1 MMVNKISFKRLLAF
15 LAVLIMA
22 VSVSLTAFAAD
33 DDEEDKEPA
42 GMPIIN
48 VISGN
53 IYEIEPGQETN
64 IALRVRNTSTSVA
77 KSVVVIPTVENAS
90 ENPLKVTL
98 NAQSS
103 NIGTISAN
111 GERTI
116 NLTVAADRTAATKTY
131 AINIKFQF
139 LNNDGVSYDSTSTI
153 YFKIKNASGVPV
165 FNFQNYKLNPTTLNA
180 GDSSVLTFELFNK
193 GPLNLYNAVVSLE
206 NLDPAGVGVN
216 GTNQK
221 KFSKIWA
228 GTKETLSF
236 NLTTNSAMEDGS
248 YPVTVKVVFNDE
260 NGTEHTYEEKYFVS
274 VGAGSGKNA
283 DLRIENVKEPGGT
296 FGVNQNFDF
305 SFTVKNYGDAV
316 AENIRISAA
325 EYGEGGNIV
334 PKSNSTFSL
343 KELQPGKS
351 ADYTF
356 TFAPTG
362 NASTRNYTVEF
373 KLEYKMGG
381 KDYTVTQYAGANVSN
396 PEKDKEEDGDKKES
410 KPKIIVSDYKCDP
423 VIVMAGENFDLTMT
437 FLNTHV
443 EKAVKNVK
451 MYLTMIEETSSENEK
466 SGNVF
471 TPVDS
476 SNTFYYDSIAPKGTV
491 SKTMT
496 LYTVPSAQPKT
507 YTLTVNFEYEDESGN
522 EYTATE
528 LLGINVKQ
536 VSQIDT
542 SEIFVPESSEI
553 GMPISVYF
561 DIHNTGK
568 VDISNLKVSLEGD
581 ITTQNKSTYIG
592 NCSPGDSNY
601 YEGSF
606 SVNNIGLNNFKLTI
620 SYDDPSGEQI
630 QQVKEYTINGVE
642 PVMDDTMGGEMMP
655 DDMDMNQGLSLKAKI
670 GIGVGAVVGIIIL
683 VVVLKVIKKR
693 KDARLIADDLDD
705 DDMEGK
711 DENEQL

>member
-1 MMVNKISFKRLLAF
+1 MMVNKISFKRLLAV

-22 VSVSLTAFAAD
+22 SSVSLTAFAAD
-33 DDEEDKEPA
+33 DDEEKEPA
-42 GMPIIN
+42 GTPIIN

-53 IYEIEPGQETN
+53 IYEIEPGQETS

-116 NLTVAADRTAATKTY
+116 NLTVSADRTASTKTY
-131 AINIKFQF
+131 AVNIKFQF
-139 LNNDGVSYDSTSTI
+139 LNNDGFSYDSTSTI
-153 YFKIKNASGVPV
+153 YFKIKNASGIPA
-165 FNFQNYKLNPTTLNA
+165 FNFQNYRLNPSALNA
-180 GDSSVLTFELFNK
+180 GDSSILTFELFNK

-228 GTKETLSF
+228 GTKETISF

-248 YPVTVKVVFNDE
+248 YPITVKVVFNDE

-296 FGVNQNFDF
+296 YGVNQNFDF
-305 SFTVKNYGDAV
+305 SFTIKNYGDAAV
-316 AENIRISAA
+316 ENIRISAA

-362 NASTRNYTVEF
+362 NASSRNYTVEF

-381 KDYTVTQYAGANVSN
+381 KDYTVTQYGGANVTN
-396 PEKDKEEDGDKKES
+396 PDKDEEEGDKKES

-437 FLNTHV
+437 FLNTHI

-451 MYLTMIEETSSENEK
+451 MYLTMVEETSSENEK

-606 SVNNIGLNNFKLTI
+606 SVNNMGLNNFKMTI

-630 QQVKEYTINGVE
+630 QQVKEYTINGIE
-642 PVMDDTMGGEMMP
+642 PVVDDTISGEMMP

-670 GIGVGAVVGIIIL
+670 GIGVGAVIGIIIL

-693 KDARLIADDLDD
+693 KDARLIADDLENE
-705 DDMEGK
+705 DMEGK

>member
-22 VSVSLTAFAAD
+22 ISVSLTVFAAD
-33 DDEEDKEPA
+33 DDEEKEPA
-42 GMPIIN
+42 GTPIIN

-53 IYEIEPGQETN
+53 IYEIEPGQETS

-116 NLTVAADRTAATKTY
+116 NLTVSADRTASTKTY
-131 AINIKFQF
+131 AVNIKFQF
-139 LNNDGVSYDSTSTI
+139 LNNDGFSYDSTSTI
-153 YFKIKNASGVPV
+153 YFKIKNASGIPA
-165 FNFQNYKLNPTTLNA
+165 FNFQNYRLNPSALNA
-180 GDSSVLTFELFNK
+180 GDSSILTFELFNK

-228 GTKETLSF
+228 GTKETISF

-248 YPVTVKVVFNDE
+248 YPITVKVVFNDE

-296 FGVNQNFDF
+296 YGVNQNFDF
-305 SFTVKNYGDAV
+305 SFTIKNYGDAAV
-316 AENIRISAA
+316 ENIRISAA

-362 NASTRNYTVEF
+362 NASSRNYTVEF

-381 KDYTVTQYAGANVSN
+381 KDYTVTQYGGANVTN
-396 PEKDKEEDGDKKES
+396 PDKDEEEGDKKES

-437 FLNTHV
+437 FLNTHI

-451 MYLTMIEETSSENEK
+451 MYLTMVEETSSENEK

-606 SVNNIGLNNFKLTI
+606 SVNNMGLNNFKMTI

-630 QQVKEYTINGVE
+630 QQVKEYTINGIE
-642 PVMDDTMGGEMMP
+642 PVVDDTISGEMMP

-670 GIGVGAVVGIIIL
+670 GIGVGAVIGIIIL

-693 KDARLIADDLDD
+693 KDARLIADDLENE
-705 DDMEGK
+705 DMEGK

>member
-1 MMVNKISFKRLLAF
+1 
-15 LAVLIMA
+15 
-22 VSVSLTAFAAD
+22 
-33 DDEEDKEPA
+33 
-42 GMPIIN
+42 
-48 VISGN
+48 
-53 IYEIEPGQETN
+53 
-64 IALRVRNTSTSVA
+64 
-77 KSVVVIPTVENAS
+77 
-90 ENPLKVTL
+90 
-98 NAQSS
+98 
-103 NIGTISAN
+103 
-111 GERTI
+111 
-116 NLTVAADRTAATKTY
+116 
-131 AINIKFQF
+131 
-139 LNNDGVSYDSTSTI
+139 
-153 YFKIKNASGVPV
+153 
-165 FNFQNYKLNPTTLNA
+165 
-180 GDSSVLTFELFNK
+180 
-193 GPLNLYNAVVSLE
+193 
-206 NLDPAGVGVN
+206 
-216 GTNQK
+216 
-221 KFSKIWA
+221 
-228 GTKETLSF
+228 
-236 NLTTNSAMEDGS
+236 
-248 YPVTVKVVFNDE
+248 
-260 NGTEHTYEEKYFVS
+260 
-274 VGAGSGKNA
+274 
-283 DLRIENVKEPGGT
+283 
-296 FGVNQNFDF
+296 
-305 SFTVKNYGDAV
+305 
-316 AENIRISAA
+316 
-325 EYGEGGNIV
+325 
-334 PKSNSTFSL
+334 
-343 KELQPGKS
+343 
-351 ADYTF
+351 
-356 TFAPTG
+356 
-362 NASTRNYTVEF
+362 
-373 KLEYKMGG
+373 MGG

-396 PEKDKEEDGDKKES
+396 PEKDEEDGDKKES

-437 FLNTHV
+437 FLNTHYQ
-443 EKAVKNVK
+443 KAVKNVK
-451 MYLTMIEETSSENEK
+451 MFLTMVEETSSENEK

-606 SVNNIGLNNFKLTI
+606 SINNMGLNNFKLTI

-630 QQVKEYTINGVE
+630 QQVKEYTINGTE
-642 PVMDDTMGGEMMP
+642 PVADDGMGGEMMP
-655 DDMDMNQGLSLKAKI
+655 DDMDINQGLSLKAKI
-670 GIGVGAVVGIIIL
+670 GIGVGALAGIIIL
-683 VVVLKVIKKR
+683 VVVLRIIKKR

>member
-22 VSVSLTAFAAD
+22 ISVSLTAFAAD
-33 DDEEDKEPA
+33 DDEEKEPA
-42 GMPIIN
+42 GTPIIN

-53 IYEIEPGQETN
+53 IYEIEPGQETS

-116 NLTVAADRTAATKTY
+116 NLTVSADRTASTKTY
-131 AINIKFQF
+131 AVNIKFQF
-139 LNNDGVSYDSTSTI
+139 LNNDGFSYDSTSTI
-153 YFKIKNASGVPV
+153 YFKIKNASGIPA
-165 FNFQNYKLNPTTLNA
+165 FNFQNYRLNPSALNA
-180 GDSSVLTFELFNK
+180 GDSSILTFELFNK

-228 GTKETLSF
+228 GTKETISF

-248 YPVTVKVVFNDE
+248 YPITVKVVFNDE

-296 FGVNQNFDF
+296 YGVNQNFDF
-305 SFTVKNYGDAV
+305 SFTIKNYGDAAV
-316 AENIRISAA
+316 ENIRISAA

-362 NASTRNYTVEF
+362 NASSRNYTVEF

-381 KDYTVTQYAGANVSN
+381 KDYTVTQYGGANVTN
-396 PEKDKEEDGDKKES
+396 PDKDEEEGDKKES

-437 FLNTHV
+437 FLNTHI

-451 MYLTMIEETSSENEK
+451 MYLTMVEETSSENEK

-606 SVNNIGLNNFKLTI
+606 SVNNMGLNNFKMTI

-630 QQVKEYTINGVE
+630 QQVKEYTINGIE
-642 PVMDDTMGGEMMP
+642 PVVDDTISGEMMP

-670 GIGVGAVVGIIIL
+670 GIGVGAVIGIIIL

-693 KDARLIADDLDD
+693 KDARLIADDLENE
-705 DDMEGK
+705 DMEGK

>member
-1 MMVNKISFKRLLAF
+1 MMFNKISLKRLLAF

-22 VSVSLTAFAAD
+22 ASVSLTAFAAD
-33 DDEEDKEPA
+33 DDDYKEPA

-53 IYEIEPGQETN
+53 VYEIEPGQETN

-90 ENPLKVTL
+90 DNPLKVTL

-165 FNFQNYKLNPTTLNA
+165 FNFQNYKLNPAALNA
-180 GDSSVLTFELFNK
+180 GDSAALTFELFNK
-193 GPLNLYNAVVSLE
+193 GPLNMYNAVVSLE
-206 NLDPAGVGVN
+206 NLDSAGVGVN
-216 GTNQK
+216 GSNQK

-228 GTKETLSF
+228 GTKENLSF

-274 VGAGSGKNA
+274 VGAGNGKNA
-283 DLRIENVKEPGGT
+283 DLRIENVKEPSGV

-305 SFTVKNYGDAV
+305 TFTVKNYGDAA

-334 PKSNSTFSL
+334 PKSNSTYSL
-343 KELQPGKS
+343 KELLPGKT
-351 ADYTF
+351 ADYKF

-362 NASTRNYTVEF
+362 NASSRNYTVEF

-381 KDYTVTQYAGANVSN
+381 KDYTITQYGGANVTN
-396 PEKDKEEDGDKKES
+396 PDKDEEDGEKKES
-410 KPKIIVSDYKCDP
+410 KPKIIVSEYNCDP

-451 MYLTMIEETSSENEK
+451 MFLTMVEETSSENEK

-536 VSQIDT
+536 VSQVDT
-542 SEIFVPESSEI
+542 SEMFIPETAEI
-553 GMPISVYF
+553 GMPINVYF
-561 DIHNTGK
+561 DIYNTGK

-601 YEGSF
+601 YEGNF
-606 SVNNIGLNNFKLTI
+606 SVNNMGLNNFKLII

-630 QQVKEYTINGVE
+630 QQVKEYTINGTE
-642 PVMDDTMGGEMMP
+642 PVMDDSMGGDMMMP
-655 DDMDMNQGLSLKAKI
+655 DDMDAGQGLSLKAKI
-670 GIGVGAVVGIIIL
+670 GIGVGTVVGIVII
-683 VVVLKVIKKR
+683 VIALKLIKKR
-693 KDARLIADDLDD
+693 KDAKLLADDLD